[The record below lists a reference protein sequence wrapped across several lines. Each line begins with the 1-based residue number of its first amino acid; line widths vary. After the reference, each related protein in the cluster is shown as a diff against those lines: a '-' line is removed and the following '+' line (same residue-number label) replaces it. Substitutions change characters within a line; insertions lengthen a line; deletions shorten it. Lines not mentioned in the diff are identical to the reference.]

1 MIKAVKSEMK
11 KWHRNTS
18 PATEGVKL
26 LSREVVR
33 EVLC

>member
-1 MIKAVKSEMK
+1 MIKPIKSEIK
-11 KWHRNTS
+11 KGHRTAS

-26 LSREVVR
+26 LSSEFGR